1 MNQPTPRHVSVPL
14 NIPGLMK
21 SNSPDTPDPF
31 AGTAL
36 AGVNTKALDEMSD
49 DCCGV
54 HDRLYLLRPMY
65 QTSNGKVKL
74 GSGVAYAGCCAGRVT
89 RDAYLNWMPHL
100 NKAIGFT
107 TADVTDDAP

>member
-1 MNQPTPRHVSVPL
+1 
-14 NIPGLMK
+14 
-21 SNSPDTPDPF
+21 
-31 AGTAL
+31 
-36 AGVNTKALDEMSD
+36 
-49 DCCGV
+49 
-54 HDRLYLLRPMY
+54 MY